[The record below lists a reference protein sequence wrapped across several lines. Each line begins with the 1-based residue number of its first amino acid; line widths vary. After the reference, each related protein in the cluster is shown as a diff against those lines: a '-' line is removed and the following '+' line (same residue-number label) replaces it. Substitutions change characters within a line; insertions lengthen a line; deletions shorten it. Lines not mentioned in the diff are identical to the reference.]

1 VELDD
6 PAVHAHFLVQIWRA
20 VAKSEESLM
29 KVRTP
34 GVLIAAVAAAAMLLA
49 GCTPPLAKNF
59 QYPQATLGLQGG
71 SVDLVM
77 TFTCQRGWNIA
88 FGDAHIAQSDD
99 GRLAQGFGSFA
110 KEFPG
115 VPCTGRVQGAH
126 LTVFDSS
133 DWAFTTGTAAVDADL
148 FLFNENTTELPEIIV
163 PAREIRVVEA
173 SSNSRP
179 AQKTRPTPDPRYTS

>member
-1 VELDD
+1 V
-6 PAVHAHFLVQIWRA
+6 AG

-34 GVLIAAVAAAAMLLA
+34 GVLIAAAAAAAMLLA
-49 GCTPPLAKNF
+49 GCTPPLAENF
-59 QYPQATLGLQGG
+59 QYPQATVGLQGG
-71 SVDLVM
+71 SIDLVM

-88 FGDAHIAQSDD
+88 FGDAHVAQSDD
-99 GRLAQGFGSFA
+99 GRLAQGVGSFV

-126 LTVFDSS
+126 FTVFDSS
-133 DWAFTTGTAAVDADL
+133 DWAFSTGTAAVDADL

-163 PAREIRVVEA
+163 PAREIRVVKA
-173 SSNSRP
+173 SANTRP